1 MFSLFVLW
9 DNIKAAE
16 LEELEYSSVLLRIM
30 TNHIQLI
37 FLVQSLRLDWPYFV
51 MEYYESVDKAGDSSE
66 IALNLDWIINRD
78 SIQPVYAN
86 LIGLSVIPFILCVLT
101 VIIWA
106 FIKCCRRS
114 MTWTKYWHY
123 VKGTII
129 NMLFLLH
136 PTFLK
141 SIMEMFACSTIEGS

>member
-66 IALNLDWIINRD
+66 IALNLD
-78 SIQPVYAN
+78 
-86 LIGLSVIPFILCVLT
+86 
-101 VIIWA
+101 
-106 FIKCCRRS
+106 
-114 MTWTKYWHY
+114 
-123 VKGTII
+123 
-129 NMLFLLH
+129 
-136 PTFLK
+136 
-141 SIMEMFACSTIEGS
+141 